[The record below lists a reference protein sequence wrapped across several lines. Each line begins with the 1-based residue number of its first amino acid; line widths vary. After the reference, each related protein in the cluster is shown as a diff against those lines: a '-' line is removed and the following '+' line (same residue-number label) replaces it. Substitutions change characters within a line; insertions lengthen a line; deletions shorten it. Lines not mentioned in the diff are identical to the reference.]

1 MYPYILISLVLTLIL
16 ALCCHGTIR
25 KRPGVFYALAVAVV
39 VAEVVYYVCGVYE
52 VAPEWLT
59 DYVVNLFKRGAL
71 STAMFVVV
79 MYAGALDA
87 KRPMVRRLMGIRGPL
102 SIIACLLTLG
112 HNIIYGRKHFVAL
125 FTNPGEMKPQT
136 LAAALISVV
145 MIAIMIPLMLTSFQ
159 AVRGKM
165 KARDWKRLQ
174 RLAYAFFALI
184 YVHVMVLF
192 LPKLPKKWVDVLVY
206 TVIFGVYLILRVTK
220 AAKAKGQKP
229 VCCASME
236 RHEKKT
242 V

>member
-1 MYPYILISLVLTLIL
+1 MYPYILISLVLTLMF
-16 ALCCHGTIR
+16 ALCCHGAIR
-25 KRPGVFYALAVAVV
+25 KHPGVFYALAVVLV
-39 VAEVVYYVCGVYE
+39 VAEVAYYVCGVYE
-52 VAPEWLT
+52 TAPEWLT
-59 DYVVNLFKRGAL
+59 QYVVNLFKRGAL

-79 MYAGALDA
+79 MYTGALDA
-87 KRPMVRRLMGIRGPL
+87 KRPMVRRLMGIRGQL
-102 SIIACLLTLG
+102 SILACLLTLG

-159 AVRGKM
+159 AVRRKM

-192 LPKLPKKWVDVLVY
+192 VPKFPKKQVDILVY
-206 TVIFGVYLILRVTK
+206 TLIFGVYLILRLTK
-220 AAKAKGQKP
+220 AAKARGQKSAE
-229 VCCASME
+229 CA
-236 RHEKKT
+236 
-242 V
+242 

>member
-1 MYPYILISLVLTLIL
+1 MYPYILISLALTLIF
-16 ALCCHGTIR
+16 ALCCHGAIR
-25 KRPGVFYALAVAVV
+25 KHSGMFYALAVVLV
-39 VAEVVYYVCGVYE
+39 VAEVVYYVGGVYE
-52 VAPEWLT
+52 MAPEWLT

-87 KRPMVRRLMGIRGPL
+87 RRPMVRRLMGVRGPL

-112 HNIIYGRKHFVAL
+112 HNIIYGGKHFVAL

-145 MIAIMIPLMLTSFQ
+145 MIALMIPLMVTSFQ

-165 KARDWKRLQ
+165 KFRGWKRLQ

-184 YVHVMVLF
+184 YIHVMVLF
-192 LPKLPKKWVDVLVY
+192 VPKFPTKWVDVLAY
-206 TVIFGVYLILRVTK
+206 TVIFGVYLILRV
-220 AAKAKGQKP
+220 AKAMKSKGQKP
-229 VCCASME
+229 VGCGCAS
-236 RHEKKT
+236 K
-242 V
+242 

>member
-1 MYPYILISLVLTLIL
+1 MYPYILISLALTLVF
-16 ALCCHGTIR
+16 ALCCHEAIR
-25 KRPGVFYALAVAVV
+25 KHSGVFYALAVVLV

-52 VAPEWLT
+52 MAPEWLT
-59 DYVVNLFKRGAL
+59 NYVVNLFKRGAL

-87 KRPMVRRLMGIRGPL
+87 KRPMVRRLMRIRGPL

-184 YVHVMVLF
+184 YIHVMVLF
-192 LPKLPKKWVDVLVY
+192 VPKLPKKWVDVLVY
-206 TVIFGVYLILRVTK
+206 TVIFGVYLVLRVTK
-220 AAKAKGQKP
+220 AVGSKGQKP
-229 VCCASME
+229 SSCGCAC
-236 RHEKKT
+236 K
-242 V
+242 